1 MFEQQ
6 YLDDSV
12 LQLRKLK
19 GLADK
24 ALAQIQPADFFV
36 ALDPEANSI
45 AVIMKHVAGN
55 MRSRWTDFLT
65 SDGEKPDRHRD
76 TEFELGEADTREQI
90 LTVWEDGWSRALHA
104 VSSLSPADLG
114 KTVRDSRGSALRH
127 GSDQPPDDPLRGA
140 RGADRAA
147 REAPRRTAVAV
158 AEHSAREIPGLRR
171 LESRQ
176 PLRSAAVTLRLACLV
191 ARSGQ

>member
-12 LQLRKLK
+12 RQLRKLK

-24 ALAQIQPADFFV
+24 ALAQIQPEHFFI

-45 AVIMKHVAGN
+45 AVIMKHMAGN

-76 TEFELGEADTREQI
+76 TEFELGEADTRDQI
-90 LTVWEDGWSRALHA
+90 LAAWDDAWSRALHA

-114 KTVRDSRGSALRH
+114 KTIRVRGEAHAVIEAINRQMTHYAAHVGQIVLLAKHFAGPQWQSLSIPRGKSREFDVSKDGGTYDL
-127 GSDQPPDDPLRGA
+127 
-140 RGADRAA
+140 
-147 REAPRRTAVAV
+147 PR
-158 AEHSAREIPGLRR
+158 
-171 LESRQ
+171 
-176 PLRSAAVTLRLACLV
+176 
-191 ARSGQ
+191 